1 MSNTLKSSNIAMAL
15 SPSVLANLKKSP
27 RVRDW
32 VDLSPS
38 GEIQIHTGK
47 VEIGQGIL
55 HAIMCIACE
64 QWNLSLHEAKVNV
77 LAASTARSPDEAVTS
92 GSLSIQDSGATVRQ
106 VCAHVRKRCI
116 TAFALEHGVAIE
128 TVLCQGGMLQSGEQL
143 APLVSF
149 MTDTV
154 LNETVSL
161 EPLHAHTASNA
172 HRSNTDPELHQRSD
186 LAQKVMGQFV
196 YIQDVVKPQ
205 MLWGLVLHPRTL
217 RGQLLAER
225 LEQFEHFALQIT
237 GVERVVHD
245 GALVGVL
252 ANSEQ
257 ALSRCN
263 SYLDL
268 HTLWDESKS
277 AIPSELQNNHGI
289 ASWLR
294 AQPLSSQT
302 ITQDGVTAYSPISPS
317 SSAPLEGQDGLEG
330 QAPHLQAVSVK
341 ASFTRPYV
349 QHASIGLSTAWA
361 RWPGEDDPRRLEVI
375 SHSQGIY
382 NLRRDLGLAFG
393 LAEQDVEVQHHAGA
407 GCYGHNGADDVAFD
421 AAWLARFIPER
432 WVRVQW
438 RRSDELGLSPM
449 SSAMSVEIT
458 ATASPSGQLLTWETN
473 IWSQGHGTRPGREST
488 PALLGAWQVDQNSH
502 AAPVLVAINAP
513 LQSGG
518 GAERNAVPLYNIPQW
533 AVHNHRVLSTPFR
546 VSALRSLGGHVNVFA
561 LESVMDMLAQ
571 SLHIDPL
578 TFRLNHLSDPRAHA
592 VLKEVARL
600 SNWFERRAQHNE
612 DRKDGKD
619 GKDEQ
624 YPQGWGLGFA
634 KYKNSGAYCAVVA
647 QVLVSESVQVKSLF
661 ICADVGHVV
670 HGDGA
675 KNQIEGGAV
684 QAMSLTLLEQAQLGL
699 EGVLSKDWEHY
710 RIARFGETPRMTVS
724 LIDPLHSPSSGAGE
738 CSIGPTAG
746 ALANA
751 VSQAISARIH
761 NMPLN
766 AENLLH
772 SLES

>member
-1 MSNTLKSSNIAMAL
+1 MSNTPKSSNNAQAL

-55 HAIMCIACE
+55 HAILCIACE
-64 QWNLSLHEAKVNV
+64 QWNLSLRDAKVNV

-106 VCAHVRKRCI
+106 VCAQVRERCI
-116 TAFALEHGVAIE
+116 TAFALERGVPRE
-128 TVLCQGGMLQSGEQL
+128 TVLCQGGMLHSGEQF

-161 EPLHAHTASNA
+161 EPLHANPISPA
-172 HRSNTDPELHQRSD
+172 HRGNTDPELRQRSD

-196 YIQDVVKPQ
+196 YIQDLVKPQ

-225 LEQFEHFALQIT
+225 LEQFEQVALQIT

-263 SYLDL
+263 AYLDL
-268 HTLWDESKS
+268 HTLWDESQS
-277 AIPSELQNNHGI
+277 AIPSVLQNNHGI
-289 ASWLR
+289 AAWLR
-294 AQPLSSQT
+294 AQPLASQT
-302 ITQDGVTAYSPISPS
+302 ITQDGVTAHSPTSLAS
-317 SSAPLEGQDGLEG
+317 SSPPAEQTK

-341 ASFTRPYV
+341 ASFSRPYV

-421 AAWLARFIPER
+421 AAWLASFAPER

-449 SSAMSVEIT
+449 SPAMSVEIT
-458 ATASPSGQLLTWETN
+458 ATASPSGQLLTWETD

-488 PALLGAWQVDQNSH
+488 PALLGAWQVNQNTH

-513 LQSGG
+513 LPSGG

-578 TFRLNHLSDPRAHA
+578 TFRLNNLSDPRALA

-600 SNWFERRAQHNE
+600 SNWFERLAQHHE
-612 DRKDGKD
+612 DRKDGMD
-619 GKDEQ
+619 DKDEP

-634 KYKNSGAYCAVVA
+634 RYKNSGAYCAVVA

-670 HGDGA
+670 HDDGV

-684 QAMSLTLLEQAQLGL
+684 QAVSLTLLEQAQLGL
-699 EGVLSKDWEHY
+699 QGVLSKDWEHY

-751 VSQAISARIH
+751 VSQAISARIY